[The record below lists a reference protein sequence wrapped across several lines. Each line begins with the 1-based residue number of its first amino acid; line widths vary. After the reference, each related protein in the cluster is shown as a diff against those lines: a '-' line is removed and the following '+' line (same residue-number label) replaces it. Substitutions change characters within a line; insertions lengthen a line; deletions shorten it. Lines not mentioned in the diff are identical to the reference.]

1 MLWQLRFFPACTHH
15 VFLSHCRED
24 REWLVFPLFES
35 LQQQQ
40 IIPWLDRHDYPYGRN
55 SFGALREGILK
66 SRHTVFLVTSAMLA
80 QPRGWGIIELAW
92 ADLLQENLRE
102 TGGVLQNVILPLF
115 FLSPDDE
122 LLLRSAW
129 QPIRD
134 RAAFHTPH
142 SGPPVD
148 WAVRQICGFLARE
161 ANRGVDNFA
170 WLQQDSRARDR
181 LNERQ
186 GLVDRVIALYPTP
199 APALKP
205 IWKEQW

>member
-24 REWLVFPLFES
+24 REWLVFPLFQS

-40 IIPWLDRHDYPYGRN
+40 IIPWLDHHDYPYGRT
-55 SFGALREGILK
+55 SFEALRDGILK
-66 SRHTVFLVTSAMLA
+66 SRHTVFLVTSAMLT
-80 QPRGWGIIELAW
+80 QPRSWGIIELAW

-102 TGGVLQNVILPLF
+102 AGGTHQSVILPLF
-115 FLSPDDE
+115 FLSQNDE
-122 LLLRSAW
+122 RLLRSAW

-134 RAAFHTPH
+134 RAHFHTPQN
-142 SGPPVD
+142 GAPVD
-148 WAVRQICGFLARE
+148 WAVREIREFLARQ
-161 ANRGVDNFA
+161 AVRGADNLA

-186 GLVDRVIALYPTP
+186 GLVDRIIAVHPTP
-199 APALKP
+199 APALEP
-205 IWKEQW
+205 A